1 MSLKKGIVET
11 LMKTLTAV
19 ALLTGSFALCAA
31 DKIKLTSETELE
43 GQIVQDKAGEDYV
56 VLHTGDN
63 AYGIKRKDIR
73 EIKYD
78 MDVRKEYVKKRD
90 QNESSE
96 ELTIG
101 KRGQPGLHATYNDQR
116 HLEMGKWA
124 LDKKLFATALQ
135 EFRTAMTLNPQLI
148 QAKKEYEALAKY
160 GDWNDP
166 AIPAQ
171 SQAPTAS
178 AVAST
183 PDRAVVTLKTF
194 DVDTMIAQAKPK
206 ESAER
211 RSFFSTVKEASA
223 SLAPGKGSTDATRE
237 KAVLNT
243 LQKDKVKAGE
253 ALAACLD
260 AKSVP
265 EKETRLGALRGIEL
279 LKPAGANISYA
290 LGTSAVADPEE
301 AVRVSATK
309 LVKDRNDTAAMNQMI
324 GHLYSAYQ
332 PNGAVL
338 SQSLRDSAVASLR
351 GLNDRRIYQGIL
363 YRVWMELRLTNIS
376 EGNLT
381 TRQIDTFAV
390 NQGANATVLVPLALP
405 IQFPELS
412 IQRVNTAVIA
422 PAVSALRDVTGQDFG
437 QDWDAWSKWVQKQ

>member
-1 MSLKKGIVET
+1 
-11 LMKTLTAV
+11 MKALTAV
-19 ALLTGSFALCAA
+19 ALLAGSLTLCAA

-43 GQIVQDKAGEDYV
+43 GQIVQDKPGEDYV

-78 MDVRKEYVKKRD
+78 AKVRQEYVQKRD
-90 QNESSE
+90 ETESGG

-101 KRGQPGLHATYNDQR
+101 KRGQPGSREASDAQC
-116 HLEMGKWA
+116 HLTLGKWA
-124 LDKKLFATALQ
+124 FDKKMFATAQQ
-135 EFRTAMTLNPQLI
+135 EFRTAMALNPQLVE
-148 QAKKEYEALAKY
+148 AKKEYEALAKY

-166 AIPAQ
+166 TIVAQAQPPATV
-171 SQAPTAS
+171 SSTPTA
-178 AVAST
+178 AT
-183 PDRAVVTLKTF
+183 PKAF

-223 SLAPGKGSTDATRE
+223 SLAPGKGSSDATRE
-237 KAVLNT
+237 KVVLNT

-260 AKSVP
+260 SKTVP

-290 LGTSAVADPEE
+290 LATSAVADPDES
-301 AVRVSATK
+301 VRTSATK

-351 GLNDRRIYQGIL
+351 GLNDRRIYQGVL

-390 NQGANATVLVPLALP
+390 NQGANAAVLVPLALP

-412 IQRVNTAVIA
+412 IQRVNTAVVA